1 MTKPTRQKK
10 IWTSRFGDAYTDR
23 NRCAPRELDALYR
36 RLYGVTKTA
45 MNKEFLGQFPIR
57 NVLEVGC
64 GSADQ
69 LEHLQRAGYRNLYGC
84 EISEYAIR
92 KANELTKNI
101 NVVRGDIFDLPFKD
115 NYFDLAFTAGVLIH
129 VSPADMK
136 DALREMYRVSRK
148 YILGFEFWSDRHTPI
163 TYRGH
168 TNFLWKANFARMY
181 LDIFPRRLKLLKERH
196 YTYRDNSNIDTMFL
210 LKKV

>member
-10 IWTSRFGDAYTDR
+10 IWMSRFGDAYTDR

-45 MNKEFLGQFPIR
+45 MNREFLGGLAIK
-57 NVLEVGC
+57 NILEVGC

-69 LEHLQRAGYRNLYGC
+69 LEHLQRGGYGNLYGC

-101 NVVRGDIFDLPFKD
+101 NVVWGDIFDVPFKD
-115 NYFDLAFTAGVLIH
+115 NYFDLVFTAGVLIH
-129 VSPADMK
+129 VSPKDMK
-136 DALREMYRVSRK
+136 NALREMYRVSKK
-148 YILGFEFWSDRHTPI
+148 YIWGFEFWNDRHTPI
-163 TYRGH
+163 AYRGYK
-168 TNFLWKANFARMY
+168 NFLWKADFAQLY
-181 LDIFPRRLKLLKERH
+181 LDAFPHRLKLVKEKH
-196 YTYRDNSNIDTMFL
+196 YAYRDNGNIDTMFL
-210 LKKV
+210 LKKA